1 MADRQGNPEPCH
13 KESAMFP
20 VKPTLQAPLTGQALR
35 QSVAAHRTAEWTAYA
50 QALRIAGYRV
60 DPARLVEQLLRH
72 GCASVED
79 AFGHEVS
86 VQVRVPKPA
95 VVAEAPGRA
104 VADPHVDPAAE
115 AEPSGFHIA
124 C

>member
-1 MADRQGNPEPCH
+1 MSPA
-13 KESAMFP
+13 
-20 VKPTLQAPLTGQALR
+20 KPTLQAPLTGQALR

-60 DPARLVEQLLRH
+60 DPAGLVEQLLRH
-72 GCASVED
+72 GCASVQD

-86 VQVRVPKPA
+86 VQVRVPRP
-95 VVAEAPGRA
+95 VIAPEPPGQG
-104 VADPHVDPAAE
+104 VADPAGTAPAG
-115 AEPSGFHIA
+115 GFHIA

>member
-1 MADRQGNPEPCH
+1 M
-13 KESAMFP
+13 SP

-50 QALRIAGYRV
+50 HALRIAGYRV

-72 GCASVED
+72 GCASVQD

-86 VQVRVPKPA
+86 VQVRVPRPE
-95 VVAEAPGRA
+95 VGTEPPGRA
-104 VADPHVDPAAE
+104 VADPAADTE
-115 AEPSGFHIA
+115 THGFHIA

>member
-1 MADRQGNPEPCH
+1 M
-13 KESAMFP
+13 SP

-50 QALRIAGYRV
+50 QALRIAGYRI

-72 GCASVED
+72 GCASVLD

-86 VQVRVPKPA
+86 VQVRAPRPDWPA
-95 VVAEAPGRA
+95 DAPA
-104 VADPHVDPAAE
+104 YAIADPAGATPAQ
-115 AEPSGFHIA
+115 GLHIA

>member
-1 MADRQGNPEPCH
+1 
-13 KESAMFP
+13 MFP
-20 VKPTLQAPLTGQALR
+20 VKPVLQAPLTGQALR

-60 DPARLVEQLLRH
+60 DPARLAEQLLRH
-72 GCASVED
+72 GCAQVED

-86 VQVRVPKPA
+86 VQVRVPPPPA
-95 VVAEAPGRA
+95 APSPGPSAARG
-104 VADPHVDPAAE
+104 VADPADPAATD
-115 AEPSGFHIA
+115 GFHIA